1 MRARND
7 TLPGLTSQFYAINR
21 AAAQGDF
28 YSKLPRCKVFHV
40 TKPLGKSLQRGSPRR
55 CARLAR
61 KFLARI
67 EVRAARA
74 HTHARARLL
83 ALRKPRIEVEGNDHA
98 HRLLLDVLF
107 ELSDLNVAAAA
118 EEAAEVA
125 RRRS

>member
-40 TKPLGKSLQRGSPRR
+40 TKPLLFQLEEVPSANR
-55 CARLAR
+55 
-61 KFLARI
+61 
-67 EVRAARA
+67 VRAARA

-83 ALRKPRIEVEGNDHA
+83 ALRKPRIDVEGNDHA